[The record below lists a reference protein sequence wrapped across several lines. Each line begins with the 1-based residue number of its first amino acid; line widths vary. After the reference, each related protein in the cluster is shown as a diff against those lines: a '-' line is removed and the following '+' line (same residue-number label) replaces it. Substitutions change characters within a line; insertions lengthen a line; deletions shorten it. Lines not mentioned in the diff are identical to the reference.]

1 MTTKKDI
8 ESMFTGVVGQTKAK
22 QVLKFYIEGHSATNT
37 IPHMMLVAP
46 KGCGKTLMARSLALN
61 LIQKGETK
69 CKSRVLINC
78 ASVKNLEQFFDQIV
92 MPKLIDTDV
101 TVFFDEC
108 HMIPSDV
115 QNALLTVLNPNKNMS
130 NTFSFGEFD
139 WEVDFRRISFIFAT
153 TESQKVID
161 PLMDRCRRIDLED
174 YTHEDLQRMLTINV
188 DDKISFD
195 NKSLSEIATT
205 LRGNGRAA
213 QKMSD
218 DIMTYCAK
226 NRKRKFTL
234 SDWNRLK
241 ESLDIS
247 PLGLNRTELKVLR
260 ALSEQPYTKLT
271 SLAAKLGMS
280 KSSIMNDFE
289 MYLQKLGLFEID
301 PLGRQLTAK
310 GRNYLKL
317 LDEGI
322 VINKK

>member
-1 MTTKKDI
+1 
-8 ESMFTGVVGQTKAK
+8 
-22 QVLKFYIEGHSATNT
+22 
-37 IPHMMLVAP
+37 
-46 KGCGKTLMARSLALN
+46 
-61 LIQKGETK
+61 
-69 CKSRVLINC
+69 
-78 ASVKNLEQFFDQIV
+78 
-92 MPKLIDTDV
+92 
-101 TVFFDEC
+101 
-108 HMIPSDV
+108 MIPSDV
-115 QNALLTVLNPNKNMS
+115 QNALLTVLNPNKNMR

-218 DIMTYCAK
+218 DIMTYCTK

-247 PLGLNRTELKVLR
+247 PLRWLESHR
-260 ALSEQPYTKLT
+260 A
-271 SLAAKLGMS
+271 
-280 KSSIMNDFE
+280 
-289 MYLQKLGLFEID
+289 
-301 PLGRQLTAK
+301 
-310 GRNYLKL
+310 
-317 LDEGI
+317 
-322 VINKK
+322 